1 MNKYKFMSIMMML
14 VMGISMASCG
24 GDDKNDDDSYLEEN
38 GGGSGSNNTYSYDD
52 FVGHWVNEE
61 QWDYCM
67 YVISFIESR
76 PCYYITTYTDNYD
89 LQNGVGGFYIAY
101 GKKAYGLWIT
111 VSDRKYD
118 NNPVAG
124 NRPIRTWCVNGEY
137 AYFLNVEST
146 KYNERDI
153 LYDYEEPNKVYFNKT
168 TFTLQSPTKMVDHDG
183 IVYVKKNL

>member
-1 MNKYKFMSIMMML
+1 MSIMMML

-38 GGGSGSNNTYSYDD
+38 GGGSGSNNAYSYDD

-101 GKKAYGLWIT
+101 GKKAYYLWIT

-124 NRPIRTWCVNGEY
+124 NRPIKTWCVNGEY

-146 KYNERDI
+146 TTNVTFYMMKKTPTSCISIKRPLRFKVPQRWWVMTELFMLRRACKDI
-153 LYDYEEPNKVYFNKT
+153 L
-168 TFTLQSPTKMVDHDG
+168 S
-183 IVYVKKNL
+183 